1 MFAIYDFEVALTLY
15 LHLFSPPATPNHN
28 FSALPIITDS
38 YHNFSFNNHHVT
50 TQDQVQHTVLFHAT
64 KELLPITDV
73 FKMVTVHTK
82 PPVGLFDVLADLID
96 GVTGA
101 VLAF

>member
-1 MFAIYDFEVALTLY
+1 M
-15 LHLFSPPATPNHN
+15 SPPKTRYN
-28 FSALPIITDS
+28 IQ
-38 YHNFSFNNHHVT
+38 SF
-50 TQDQVQHTVLFHAT
+50 FHAT